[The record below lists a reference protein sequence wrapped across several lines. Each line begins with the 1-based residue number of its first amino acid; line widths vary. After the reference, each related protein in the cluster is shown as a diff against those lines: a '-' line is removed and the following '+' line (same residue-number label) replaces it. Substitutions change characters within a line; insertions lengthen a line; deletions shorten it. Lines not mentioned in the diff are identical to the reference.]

1 MSSRGASQLAQQIQG
16 YFSASTSWQ
25 YEKLLGYGSFGL
37 AILVSQKG
45 AGPSGL
51 MVVKVALNSIGT
63 QLRNEI
69 SWLKQLNGAMH
80 IVRMIASVDPERPK
94 LDNNRRPPVAWVF
107 DPLVRLRGPVLA
119 MEYINGGDLTTLFR
133 KILQKRGGAH
143 MPNRILWSLYLCL
156 IRACIGMAYPVGAPL
171 TSTASTLETIRPG
184 KPPLS
189 LKHND
194 IALRNVMVGTA
205 RKESEHSIGH
215 IFKLID
221 FGLAKNEVGG
231 SSDNLFRVTEVVA
244 SFICMNPSPTWI
256 RPELYKGFETS
267 GAYLLPRP
275 ERNPY
280 PWLDPDLS
288 GLMAEC
294 MYTDRAR
301 RPSLQQALSRAQ
313 HAVLNKTSNMFPNPD
328 QETDEAIKDFVQQF
342 ILNAN

>member
-1 MSSRGASQLAQQIQG
+1 
-16 YFSASTSWQ
+16 
-25 YEKLLGYGSFGL
+25 
-37 AILVSQKG
+37 
-45 AGPSGL
+45 
-51 MVVKVALNSIGT
+51 
-63 QLRNEI
+63 
-69 SWLKQLNGAMH
+69 
-80 IVRMIASVDPERPK
+80 MIASVDPERPK

-143 MPNRILWSLYLCL
+143 MPNRILWSLYLCRRSSVCL
-156 IRACIGMAYPVGAPL
+156 LIQRSVIRSYSINKLIGSFTVIRACIGMAYPVGAPL

-231 SSDNLFRVTEVVA
+231 SSDNLFRVTEV
-244 SFICMNPSPTWI
+244 
-256 RPELYKGFETS
+256 
-267 GAYLLPRP
+267 
-275 ERNPY
+275 
-280 PWLDPDLS
+280 
-288 GLMAEC
+288 
-294 MYTDRAR
+294 R
-301 RPSLQQALSRAQ
+301 RSKSQPHFS
-313 HAVLNKTSNMFPNPD
+313 
-328 QETDEAIKDFVQQF
+328 
-342 ILNAN
+342 